1 MVEKWILS
9 AESPRCSLRST
20 LGSRRP
26 IRQPPER
33 SQVVVNDREGGSGG
47 DEVIGTYDKRP
58 RGGRNPGR
66 ARATRRQ
73 AVSGHS
79 DRAADSSSLSDGL
92 SAAAERTTTCKF
104 IQECGVVDEPDSGR
118 RHNRQR
124 PVSALCTLSAAVRCP
139 LSINHVRI
147 PEIRVSWN
155 VYHRRVCFRGC
166 RWNANWSLFVPSGRA
181 IFLPLSHALVR
192 ADLVHFSNC
201 RLAAEAPTPPLVPA
215 CGKVHYSPRT

>member
-124 PVSALCTLSAAVRCP
+124 PVSALYALCCCP
-139 LSINHVRI
+139 LSAVHQPCQDPGNSCLL
-147 PEIRVSWN
+147 E
-155 VYHRRVCFRGC
+155 C
-166 RWNANWSLFVPSGRA
+166 
-181 IFLPLSHALVR
+181 LS
-192 ADLVHFSNC
+192 
-201 RLAAEAPTPPLVPA
+201 
-215 CGKVHYSPRT
+215 